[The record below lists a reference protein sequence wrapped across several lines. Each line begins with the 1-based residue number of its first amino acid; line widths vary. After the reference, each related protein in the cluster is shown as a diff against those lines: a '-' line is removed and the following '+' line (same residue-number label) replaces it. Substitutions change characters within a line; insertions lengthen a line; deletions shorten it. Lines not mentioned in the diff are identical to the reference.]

1 MNPDGLVCIQSRPLS
16 SVTLGKIHN
25 PSMPQFPYLKNDDNI
40 STHTESNAGHMT
52 GAVQG
57 FVIVIGNNSH

>member
-1 MNPDGLVCIQSRPLS
+1 MNPDGLVCIQSLPLS

-25 PSMPQFPYLKNDDNI
+25 PQFPYLKNDDNI
-40 STHTESNAGHMT
+40 STRTENNAGHMT

-57 FVIVIGNNSH
+57 FVIVIGNDSH